1 MSTRT
6 VITRKPAEEGHIAF
20 DVQFYDEDDVT
31 QEPDAA
37 TWTLTDLNGY
47 EYYSTTISA
56 LATTVTILVQG
67 ATQLAI
73 LDPLMLKRHLLVEWT
88 FTSSLGAG
96 IPDKHQ
102 IEFEIDNLTAV
113 T

>member
-6 VITRKPAEEGHIAF
+6 VITGKVAEEGHKAF

-31 QEPDAA
+31 VVPDSAS
-37 TWTLTDLNGY
+37 WTLTDVNGY

-56 LATTVTILVQG
+56 LATPVTILVQG
-67 ATQLAI
+67 ATQLAV
-73 LDPLMLKRHLLVEWT
+73 LDSMLLERHLLVEWT
-88 FTSSLGAG
+88 FTSSLGSG
-96 IPDKHQ
+96 IPSKHQ